1 MKKCNPFLKILAV
14 LVGGVLGYAVVASMF
29 GAGRYKSSVDAQ
41 LAHAADELNGKRLS
55 MSDSEI
61 RLDKVTA
68 GPGEKM
74 TYAFT
79 VLNQSKSG
87 MDLLAFQK
95 YARQYIINGNKT
107 NVLRKLNVTLE
118 YQYKDTNGESIADI
132 IVTPKDF

>member
-1 MKKCNPFLKILAV
+1 MKTKSLFWKIVAV
-14 LVGGVLGYAVVASMF
+14 LVGGILGYAAVSNMYK
-29 GAGRYKSSVDAQ
+29 AGRTKNSIDVQ
-41 LAHAADELNGKRLS
+41 LAQAADELNRKRLS

-79 VLNQSKSG
+79 VLNKTKKEV
-87 MDLLAFQK
+87 DLPGFEK
-95 YARQYIINGNKT
+95 FARQYIINGNKT
-107 NVLRKLNVTLE
+107 NVLRKFNVTFE
-118 YQYKDTNGESIADI
+118 YQYKDTNGESIGDI